1 MSVRFEEAGEVG
13 GEKEEEGNVG
23 EEEEEEKEEDNV
35 GEVGEARWGMSFLSL
50 HLLLRLHH
58 SRSTKLFGTLLTLSS
73 WRTVSQLLALHIF
86 YSLHNLGSYWH
97 CPVSNVPIAETQK
110 VKNLIRRVSKRDC
123 WLWGLNCRDT
133 YIWQELNMMWCRLV
147 AIIRAS
153 VDRGRDP
160 ETRT

>member
-1 MSVRFEEAGEVG
+1 MG

-23 EEEEEEKEEDNV
+23 EEEEEEKDNV
-35 GEVGEARWGMSFLSL
+35 SEVGEARWGMSFLSL

-58 SRSTKLFGTLLTLSS
+58 LRSTKLFGTLLTLSS

-110 VKNLIRRVSKRDC
+110 VKNFIRRVSNFDSKRDW
-123 WLWGLNCRDT
+123 WLWELNCRDT

>member
-23 EEEEEEKEEDNV
+23 EEEEEEGNV

-58 SRSTKLFGTLLTLSS
+58 LRSTKLFGTVLTLSS

-86 YSLHNLGSYWH
+86 HSLHNLGSY
-97 CPVSNVPIAETQK
+97 
-110 VKNLIRRVSKRDC
+110 
-123 WLWGLNCRDT
+123 
-133 YIWQELNMMWCRLV
+133 
-147 AIIRAS
+147 
-153 VDRGRDP
+153 
-160 ETRT
+160 

>member
-1 MSVRFEEAGEVG
+1 MG
-13 GEKEEEGNVG
+13 GEKEGNVG
-23 EEEEEEKEEDNV
+23 EEEEEEKEEEEKEEDNV

-58 SRSTKLFGTLLTLSS
+58 LRSTKLFGTLLTLSS

-86 YSLHNLGSYWH
+86 YSLHNLGSY
-97 CPVSNVPIAETQK
+97 IAETQK

-147 AIIRAS
+147 GIIRAS